1 MKGVFFLKNCVT
13 RWTNEGGSSW
23 RSVEEVVQPVLY
35 MHCSKMS
42 GRVYV
47 LIKSGWKSRRGG
59 GGA

>member
-1 MKGVFFLKNCVT
+1 MHSRRSYLFTIKRMEKGFVV
-13 RWTNEGGSSW
+13 ED
-23 RSVEEVVQPVLY
+23 VEEVVQPVLY
-35 MHCSKMS
+35 MHCSKMA